1 MLEVIDKQTNIEF
14 IKKILDKYSTKEI
27 LSEIIRNYFTEKK
40 IPIESL
46 KNSLINEL
54 LGYSNLDIRNYIE
67 ENELHFSLKN
77 IEEFLYA
84 SLSENSKK
92 ENGIVYT
99 PSLVS
104 DFIVEETL
112 KSVNKKSS
120 IGDFSCGCGEFLL
133 SALKYA
139 KHIIP
144 SLSLID
150 FVENNLFGVDILPEH
165 VYWTKIIISLFLI
178 ENGEDK
184 NNIHF
189 NIVVGDSTD
198 KNILEKFNSSEL
210 KNRGIDFII
219 GNPPYVK
226 IQELSS
232 NQKKYLQQHYM
243 SCKSG
248 SYNLFYAFI
257 ELSLNIL
264 SENGKIGYIVPNHLL
279 KLKSAFGLRALLVD
293 SRSIYKVIDF
303 KDNQLF
309 SNAQTY
315 SAILFLD
322 KSEKSHILYKNIQSN
337 SNSVSMKKELKNKFD
352 QIRYDDVNPESINL
366 LDEIELLNINKI
378 ENQPFTLNISTG
390 IATQKDKLYLIDY
403 TKKEVNNDKEYF
415 VKKYNDTPFLIEKEI
430 TIPIIKGSGE
440 KKVNTNNNF
449 YEFNRIIYP
458 YENMNGN
465 AVPISTDTMKEKFPN
480 TLNYFIAIKDELS
493 KRNAGKPTVNIWY
506 EYGRSQAL
514 NSHVPKIIF
523 PTNSLN
529 PNFVYFTDYAL
540 FNNGYAIYGVKNSVE
555 SIDLDILAKILNSVI
570 MKYYIENTSY
580 MIGGGYFCFQKKY
593 LKNFSIPHFEKD
605 ELTFIKNCDSKREL
619 DLYLIEKYQL
629 NINYEEYMNKRIV
642 FEELY

>member
-14 IKKILDKYSTKEI
+14 IKKILDKYSSKEI

-150 FVENNLFGVDILPEH
+150 F
-165 VYWTKIIISLFLI
+165 
-178 ENGEDK
+178 
-184 NNIHF
+184 
-189 NIVVGDSTD
+189 
-198 KNILEKFNSSEL
+198 
-210 KNRGIDFII
+210 II

-279 KLKSAFGLRALLVD
+279 KMKSAFGLRALLVD

-465 AVPISTDTMKEKFPN
+465 AVPISIVSMKEKFPN